1 MSSTSPLR
9 RGIVGDLFW
18 VIPEPIM
25 IVKGRTIEAWNP
37 AAERV
42 LGLSESQVMSETFD
56 LARIFGPRLADLL
69 ALLDSKGQRVIEC
82 DTVTPLMLDVT
93 VQAMN
98 APHEEH
104 SIVLMRDVT
113 PEHRHLK
120 SLLRLNEI
128 ARMVLGSTPLDVVLQ
143 RIVNEAKDL
152 SGAAFSALL
161 ILKEGSQTE
170 TERFVYNAP
179 RELFPDRLPRAV
191 GLLAV
196 PIETRT
202 AVRLDDIRD
211 HPAAL
216 GIPGVHPPI
225 GPLLAVPI
233 VIEDQVL
240 GEIAVA
246 NQPGEKNFDQVDQS
260 LLVELGLHA
269 AEAIRIS
276 AARQARAD
284 IDQARQVLVD
294 VVRHD
299 LATPVAVARGCVDQL
314 QRSESDLAPE
324 ERGEVFL
331 ALDRSISA
339 IERLSSNLRSDAR
352 LENPSLYRDFA
363 EISVPALLD
372 EIHSDLVDYA
382 EQKEVELK
390 VRTEGDAPERF
401 SGSVLLVR
409 QAIENLVT
417 NAIKHSPPSCAAV
430 VTCRREGDAVRF
442 DVRDEGEGISPPEQE
457 GLFDRFTTLRG
468 LPPMSGLGIG
478 LSIVRRVAESHGG
491 TVGVSSQRGHGSTFW
506 ISFPITPEP

>member
-25 IVKGRTIEAWNP
+25 IVRDRTIEAWNP

-42 LGLSESQVMSETFD
+42 LGLSESQVTSETFD
-56 LARIFGPRLADLL
+56 LARIFGPRLADVMELL
-69 ALLDSKGQRVIEC
+69 HSEGQRVIEC
-82 DTVTPLMLDVT
+82 DTVTPLVLDVT

-98 APHEEH
+98 PPNEDR

-113 PEHRHLK
+113 GQHRHLQ

-128 ARMVLGSTPLDVVLQ
+128 ARMVLSSTPLDVVLQ
-143 RIVNEAKDL
+143 RIVDEAKEL

-161 ILKEGSQTE
+161 ILKKGSRTE
-170 TERFVYNAP
+170 TERFIYNAP

-196 PIETRT
+196 PIETKT
-202 AVRLDDIRD
+202 SVRLDDIRG
-211 HPAAL
+211 HPAGR

-233 VIEDQVL
+233 VIEEQVL

-246 NQPGEKNFDQVDQS
+246 NQPGEKNFDQVDES
-260 LLVELGLHA
+260 LLAELGFHA
-269 AEAIRIS
+269 TEAIRIS
-276 AARQARAD
+276 AAQEARAD

-314 QRSESDLAPE
+314 QRTDSGMSAE
-324 ERGEVFL
+324 ERNEVFL
-331 ALDRSISA
+331 ALDRSVSA

-363 EISVPALLD
+363 EISVPALLA
-372 EIHSDLVDYA
+372 EVHSDLVDYA
-382 EQKEVELK
+382 EQRD
-390 VRTEGDAPERF
+390 VRLTVLTEGDAPDDF
-401 SGSVLLVR
+401 AGAVLLVR

-417 NAIKHSPPSCAAV
+417 NAIKHSPPGAAAV

-442 DVRDEGEGISPPEQE
+442 DVRDEGDGISPEAQE

-478 LSIVRRVAESHGG
+478 LSIVRRVADSHGG

-506 ISFPITPEP
+506 ISFPITPHP